1 MYLSDDNL
9 ADDDENI
16 TEPKR
21 KRRQKLLTVS
31 PSSKKND
38 SSITKLNRSNT
49 FWRKK
54 IYWKVLWGWLW
65 KRKCYRA
72 TK

>member
-16 TEPKR
+16 TEHKQ

-49 FWRKK
+49 FWKK
-54 IYWKVLWGWLW
+54 RYIE
-65 KRKCYRA
+65 RA

>member
-31 PSSKKND
+31 PSCKKND

-54 IYWKVLWGWLW
+54 IY
-65 KRKCYRA
+65 
-72 TK
+72 